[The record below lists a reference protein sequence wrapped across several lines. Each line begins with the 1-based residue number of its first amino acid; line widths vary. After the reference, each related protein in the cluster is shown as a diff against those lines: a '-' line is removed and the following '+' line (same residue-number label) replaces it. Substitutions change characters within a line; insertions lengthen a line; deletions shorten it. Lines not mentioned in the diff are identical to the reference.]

1 MDYIK
6 SIRPKLG
13 HQKIILNAANAV
25 ISREGRILLQRRSDN
40 GGWGLPG
47 GILEL
52 DETYE
57 EAAVREVRE
66 ETGLDVRLTSFLG
79 LFHNYD
85 MMWPNGDRAHTICAV
100 FTAEILRGEAR
111 IDGESLEL
119 RFFAR
124 EELPELCFPDHR
136 EAVDAYFRGLRL
148 PLLRETRL
156 AERSLTA
163 ENCDPLSREIPPVPG
178 KRS

>member
-13 HQKIILNAANAV
+13 HQKIILNCAGAV
-25 ISREGRILLQRRSDN
+25 VCREGKILLQRRSDN
-40 GGWGLPG
+40 AAWGLPG

-57 EAAVREVRE
+57 EAALREVRE
-66 ETGLDVRLTSFLG
+66 ETGLTVRLTALLG
-79 LFHNYD
+79 IYHNYD
-85 MMWPNGDRAHTICAV
+85 MMWPNGDRAHTIGAIY
-100 FTAEILRGEAR
+100 TAEILSGEPR

-119 RFFAR
+119 RFFAQ

-136 EAVDAYFRGLRL
+136 AAVDAYYRGVRL
-148 PLLRETRL
+148 PLLPENRRE
-156 AERSLTA
+156 
-163 ENCDPLSREIPPVPG
+163 D
-178 KRS
+178 

>member
-6 SIRPKLG
+6 SIRPQLG
-13 HQKIILNAANAV
+13 HQKIILNCAGAV
-25 ISREGRILLQRRSDN
+25 VCREGRILLQRRSDN
-40 GGWGLPG
+40 AAWGLPG

-66 ETGLDVRLTSFLG
+66 ETGLTVRLTALLG
-79 LFHNYD
+79 IYHNYD
-85 MMWPNGDRAHTICAV
+85 MMWPNGDRAHTIGAIY
-100 FTAEILRGEAR
+100 TAEILSGEPR

-119 RFFAR
+119 RFFAQ

-136 EAVDAYFRGLRL
+136 AAVDAYYRGVRL
-148 PLLRETRL
+148 PLLPENRRE
-156 AERSLTA
+156 
-163 ENCDPLSREIPPVPG
+163 D
-178 KRS
+178 

>member
-1 MDYIK
+1 MDYIQ

-13 HQKIILNAANAV
+13 HQRIILNCAGAV
-25 ISREGRILLQRRSDN
+25 VEQEGRILLQRRSDN

-57 EAAVREVRE
+57 EAALREVRE
-66 ETGLDVRLTSFLG
+66 ETGLTVRLTSLLG
-79 LFHNYD
+79 VYHNYD
-85 MMWPNGDRAHTICAV
+85 MMWPNGDRAHTIGAIY
-100 FTAEILRGEAR
+100 TANVTGGALRVDE
-111 IDGESLEL
+111 ESLEL

-136 EAVDAYFRGLRL
+136 LAVEAYFRGHRL
-148 PLLRETRL
+148 PLPQENKRGM
-156 AERSLTA
+156 TA
-163 ENCDPLSREIPPVPG
+163 P
-178 KRS
+178 